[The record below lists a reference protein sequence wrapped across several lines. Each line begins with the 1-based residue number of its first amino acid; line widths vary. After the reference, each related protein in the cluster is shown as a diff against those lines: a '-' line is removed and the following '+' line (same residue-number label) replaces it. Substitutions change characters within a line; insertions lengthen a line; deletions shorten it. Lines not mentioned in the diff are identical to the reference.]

1 MKSGLE
7 NIAMFVRVVQERSFT
22 AAGNSLGIGPSGVSK
37 RIARLEKQLGV
48 SLLSRTT
55 RKIVLTGAGQEF
67 FDRCLAG
74 LSEISCAEE
83 ILQEHLKTPRG
94 QLRIRVP
101 RGFGRLHIAPLIP
114 KFIATYSEIEV
125 DLTFGNCEEHF
136 LDTSIDVI
144 VLAADPPHVE
154 LASRPLMHFERLT
167 CATPS
172 YLKRYGRPAEFKDL
186 ARHNCLI
193 FTASR
198 TPPGE
203 WTYHGRKGIERVRVA
218 GNFRTNS
225 TDAQH
230 NALMEGLGIAH
241 LPSFLIDDEISSGR
255 LEVIFRDADHCERR
269 GPSMKAYFS
278 PAKLRLPKIN
288 LFIKFLMKS
297 LG

>member
-125 DLTFGNCEEHF
+125 DLTFGNCEEH
-136 LDTSIDVI
+136 L
-144 VLAADPPHVE
+144 
-154 LASRPLMHFERLT
+154 LMHFERLT